1 MADAPVSREATHW
14 PQRPAASTATIAGIS
29 GAVALFGIACAT
41 TGATLPVDRTWLVR
55 LGGCG
60 LVVPLA
66 VDIWRTVRANR
77 VWDAAGLLTSTA
89 LVGGV
94 WFMGL
99 VFAYRVACLL
109 AVPVDLVSYSE
120 AGFVNDILRRSLGL
134 PIYAPPLEN
143 QSTVYTPGSP
153 ILTAWMAG
161 LFTDPLDI
169 RTLRTVQFGY
179 VILAVAAAIA
189 AADRLARLIAPDRY
203 RGPWRWMSWWVPMF
217 FLVAVDPL
225 FNPYTPSLNSD
236 GLALCVSMIAFL
248 LMTQHALAPRGWHLV
263 AMAVLPAAGFFVKQN
278 LLSWIGL
285 FGMYLLVAGVLRFR
299 TWFVVMAAAG
309 LLGLGAI
316 AAAYWLWGPD
326 FWFWAFTSY
335 SPKTIS
341 LPRSGQHLLA
351 AGSYLA
357 LGLVAGWILLGRP
370 LDVVNRR
377 AMAVWV
383 IWLAHLVLH
392 AYTSG
397 FAWALNHLGP
407 SVVMAAAWFAVTAVC
422 LWPRENQ
429 FRETW
434 RFAVGQGLAAG
445 LVLGVVGGLGFAREP
460 RSPVP
465 PDLSRYVAD
474 IEAEFAG
481 ADPSRVLMDHGSWIY
496 AQRQIV
502 MKDRGYATHV
512 HLEPN
517 QPITHAMLAGT
528 IQRIRQGAYDKILV
542 RELDAGKSSYD
553 FLNRGSG
560 LREAIHQ
567 HYAEVRR
574 IPAVAGVREWW
585 PPHMLDEI
593 QVFERRRDGR

>member
-1 MADAPVSREATHW
+1 MSQERGR
-14 PQRPAASTATIAGIS
+14 RPARPAGTSASVIAGIS
-29 GAVALFGIACAT
+29 GAVALFGIACAAA
-41 TGATLPVDRTWLVR
+41 GAALPMDPSWLVGV
-55 LGGCG
+55 GGCG
-60 LVVPLA
+60 LVVPVA
-66 VDIWRTVRANR
+66 IGIWRTPGTNR

-94 WFMGL
+94 WFMCL

-120 AGFVNDILRRSLGL
+120 AGFVNDILRLRLGL

-153 ILTAWMAG
+153 ILTAWVAS
-161 LFTDPLDI
+161 LFTDPLNI
-169 RTLRTVQFGY
+169 RALRTIQFGY
-179 VILAVAAAIA
+179 VILAVAAATV
-189 AADRLARLIAPDRY
+189 AADRLARLVAPDQY
-203 RGPWRWMSWWVPMF
+203 RDPWRWMSWWAPMF

-236 GLALCVSMIAFL
+236 GLALGASMIAFL

-263 AMAVLPAAGFFVKQN
+263 AMAILPAAGFFVKQN

-285 FGMYLLVAGVLRFR
+285 FGIYLLAARGLRFR
-299 TWFVVMAAAG
+299 AWCIFMAAAG
-309 LLGLGAI
+309 LLGVGAI
-316 AAAYWLWGPD
+316 AAAYWQWGPE

-341 LPRSGQHLLA
+341 LARSGQHFLA
-351 AGSYLA
+351 AGTYLA
-357 LGLVAGWILLGRP
+357 FGIAAGWLLLGRP
-370 LDVVNRR
+370 LDGPNRR
-377 AMAVWV
+377 AMAAWV
-383 IWLAHLVLH
+383 VWLAHLVLH

-407 SVVMAAAWFAVTAVC
+407 SVVMAAVWFAATAVC
-422 LWPRENQ
+422 LWPREHQ
-429 FRETW
+429 YRETW
-434 RFAVGQGLAAG
+434 RFTVGQGLAAG
-445 LVLGVVGGLGFAREP
+445 FVLGVVGGLGFAREP

-465 PDLSRYVAD
+465 PDLSRYVAAID
-474 IEAEFAG
+474 AEFAG

-496 AQRQIV
+496 AQRRTV

-528 IQRIRQGAYDKILV
+528 IERIQSGVYDKILV

-567 HYAEVRR
+567 HYTEVRR

-585 PPHMLDEI
+585 PPHMLGEI